1 MPFSRYSFRRGGAN
15 RQEICGR
22 KKTSKIPEV
31 GKEEL
36 REGAR
41 NQKSELLAKKE
52 QCHRRRKDW
61 QREKS
66 DQIVRKLA

>member
-1 MPFSRYSFRRGGAN
+1 MVGRRPAKSRRWGRRSSEKA
-15 RQEICGR
+15 REIH
-22 KKTSKIPEV
+22 
-31 GKEEL
+31 
-36 REGAR
+36 
-41 NQKSELLAKKE
+41 KSELLAKKE